1 MPTKITVIYDNP
13 TDPAAFETGYAGG
26 GNEAEGQVAL
36 ARKLPGLTR
45 IETSKVWPKEDGSAT
60 PAYRLV
66 DLYFPD
72 YDTASAA
79 VTTPEAAALFPSIFG
94 LATGGVRIVFADI
107 EES

>member
-13 TDPAAFETGYAGG
+13 SDPATFEAGYAD
-26 GNEAEGQVAL
+26 GQVAL
-36 ARKLPGLTR
+36 AKALPGLVK
-45 IETSKVWPKEDGSAT
+45 IETSKVWPKEDGTPT
-60 PAYRLV
+60 PAYRLI

-79 VTTPEAAALFPSIFG
+79 VTTAEAGALFPSIFG